1 MTIIKEKNI
10 KYTSLE
16 ERIIEAKK
24 EFGQASD
31 IAYEIY
37 KSRENEPNENLLIR
51 NFYYSIYHLI
61 KAISILDTGIDY
73 SSHASLI
80 SYFNRDNKKEG
91 FLKEFGVDYS
101 YDSEVNKGLDTLFR
115 YRDQYDYKDRF
126 VIEEDYLEAEQ
137 LWLKIFPELEALVSN
152 ILNNA

>member
-37 KSRENEPNENLLIR
+37 KSRENEPNENLLII

-73 SSHASLI
+73 
-80 SYFNRDNKKEG
+80 N
-91 FLKEFGVDYS
+91 
-101 YDSEVNKGLDTLFR
+101 YDPELNKGLDTLFR